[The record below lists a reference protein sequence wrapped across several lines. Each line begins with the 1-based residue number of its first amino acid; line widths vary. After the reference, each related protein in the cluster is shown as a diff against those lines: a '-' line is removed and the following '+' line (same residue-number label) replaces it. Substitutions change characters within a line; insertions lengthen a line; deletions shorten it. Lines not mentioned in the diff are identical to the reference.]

1 MIDKN
6 VFRNF
11 SYGVYLTTS
20 YDENNKPVGCVTN
33 SVMQITSE
41 PSTVAV
47 SINHENYTNQ
57 CIKKNKKF
65 AVAILPETI
74 QPSIIGTF
82 GYQSSRNVDKF
93 EGIRYHYTNGLPIIE
108 DACGVF
114 ICEVIDTME
123 TNTHTVFLGRV
134 TIAEGYK
141 KEVPM
146 TYRYY
151 HEKLKGSSPKTAP
164 SYIEE
169 EKEEIKSAKTKYKC
183 RICGYVHEVDGEL
196 PDDYI
201 CPICGQPKS
210 AFDKIEET
218 KEATF
223 S

>member
-11 SYGVYLTTS
+11 SYGVYVTTS

-41 PSTVAV
+41 PSTIAV
-47 SINHENYTNQ
+47 SINHDNYTNQ
-57 CIKKNKKF
+57 SIKKNKKF
-65 AVAILPETI
+65 AVSILPEDIT
-74 QPSIIGTF
+74 PSIIGTF
-82 GYQSSRNVDKF
+82 GYQSSREIDKF
-93 EGIRYHYTNGLPIIE
+93 KDVTYQTVQHLPILT
-108 DACGVF
+108 DNCGYL
-114 ICEVIDTME
+114 ICDVIDVME
-123 TNTHTVFLGRV
+123 TKTHTVFLGNVIR
-134 TIAEGYK
+134 TGNYQK
-141 KEVPM
+141 LMPM

-151 HEKLKGSSPKTAP
+151 HEVLKGNSPKTAP

-169 EKEEIKSAKTKYKC
+169 QEETKDNSKTKYRC
-183 RICGYVHEVDGEL
+183 RICGYIHEVDGEL

-218 KEATF
+218 KEVTF